1 MLWSACL
8 RHQRHLTNPIT
19 ILSIVR
25 YSAPPHCHITIFLPL
40 AVILKTNSL
49 TRLILYPATSKK
61 PSAVPRILHFQLN
74 SSLSATWHP
83 FSLPS
88 HHKVLK
94 KNNKKPQKPKNQTKN
109 PTPNKPHTHRPSKC
123 LFPFPAPL
131 SVLLLPSPF
140 QKGKQPLM
148 STLLDLLSPKQSSLS

>member
-1 MLWSACL
+1 MLWSAHL

-19 ILSIVR
+19 IPSIVC

-40 AVILKTNSL
+40 AAILKPSSL
-49 TRLILYPATSKK
+49 TRLIPYPATSKK

-88 HHKVLK
+88 HHKVLEKKQQKNPNNQKPNK
-94 KNNKKPQKPKNQTKN
+94 KNQPQTT
-109 PTPNKPHTHRPSKC
+109 PTPTGPQSAFSHFLLHWACCSYPP
-123 LFPFPAPL
+123 LFRKESNHLWACC
-131 SVLLLPSPF
+131 
-140 QKGKQPLM
+140 
-148 STLLDLLSPKQSSLS
+148 